1 MVFCFPINIFVCPQP
16 PRAADD
22 GRGGGHGQHPA
33 GAARLPR
40 PRLGHRLLLPVE
52 GGGGHRQGEY
62 LPGIYPHYLLRC
74 CGQVVYVTATLPILL
89 LATFVVRGLTLP
101 GAMDGVRFFFLP
113 NWHKVMEPRVWINA
127 ASQVSVQIRMVN
139 PIAKIVYVRCLTLL
153 VSRSAP

>member
-1 MVFCFPINIFVCPQP
+1 M
-16 PRAADD
+16 
-22 GRGGGHGQHPA
+22 
-33 GAARLPR
+33 
-40 PRLGHRLLLPVE
+40 
-52 GGGGHRQGEY
+52 
-62 LPGIYPHYLLRC
+62 
-74 CGQVVYVTATLPILL
+74 VYVTATLPILL

-139 PIAKIVYVRCLTLL
+139 PVNPIVIITLFMVRCLTLL